1 MIDGLSVVTVPAGG
15 MFASGDDGALRG
27 VQVAPPLLYLE
38 DVPLED
44 VPIVIDEQDILS
56 DLPASPPRPGPA
68 PRMTQSSQQQTGS
81 TQSARAS
88 SGDHSY
94 LTQTTSSSKKR
105 VTPKRPPPSS
115 SSERKAYRA
124 LMREKKRIL
133 RLEAMIL
140 HEAKKK
146 EAEYWHL
153 MKLKLVTDITG
164 EQIDLS
170 DLQISTGPLLN
181 GELAQAIYN
190 SDNDPLDRNVNIV
203 CTFNFFSFYK
213 EKFEISFNYL

>member
-1 MIDGLSVVTVPAGG
+1 MFDDLSVVTVPAGG

-27 VQVAPPLLYLE
+27 VRVAPPLLYLE

-44 VPIVIDEQDILS
+44 VPVIIDDQDILS

-68 PRMTQSSQQQTGS
+68 PRMTQPSQQQTGR
-81 TQSARAS
+81 TQSATQSATAS

-115 SSERKAYRA
+115 SSERKAYRD

-146 EAEYWHL
+146 EAEYWNL

-170 DLQISTGPLLN
+170 DLQIAPSALLN

-190 SDNDPLDRNVNIV
+190 SDNDPLDRNVYIV
-203 CTFNFFSFYK
+203 CTFNFVSFYK
-213 EKFEISFNYL
+213 EKLEI